1 MKACYKSQD
10 TKVKKKKK
18 KKKKARRS
26 LPIGK
31 SDIKGGSCAMLVKM
45 GLGAALPF
53 LDR

>member
-10 TKVKKKKK
+10 TKVKKK

-53 LDR
+53 LDG